1 MNHLQR
7 KTGPILSESFSSDVL
22 HSILGSPTDTVVQAL
37 NEAFDDAK
45 VANISQSAKICSNY
59 LCKLSRRTD
68 RNRKYLG
75 NNIHVGTKINVEI

>member
-45 VANISQSAKICSNY
+45 VANITQSAK
-59 LCKLSRRTD
+59 
-68 RNRKYLG
+68 
-75 NNIHVGTKINVEI
+75 NILKKFYSHDYIIDY